1 MKVSEKVE
9 RWGIFEWTGN
19 GHDIGNPF
27 VDYEIVGTFKGEHEE
42 KSIRG
47 FYDGDGRYI
56 VRFMPSYTGTYT
68 YKIEGNF
75 ADRTYEGTFEVTE
88 PSEGNHGPVSVAN
101 TYHFQ
106 YADKTPYYPVGTTCY
121 VWELQSDELIEQ
133 TYKSL
138 SESGFNKI
146 RFCIFPKHYD
156 YNLREPRSYPYVG
169 TPVDSSILTPDN
181 FLEYTGKTEGNNWDF
196 TRFNPEHFRHIEKCI
211 KRLMEM
217 GIEAD
222 IIVFHPYDRWGFS
235 RMTRDQDTLYIR
247 YLISRLA
254 AFRNVWWA
262 MANEYDLFEH
272 KNAADWDY
280 IGTLFMK
287 EDPYNHLRSIHNCR
301 ELYDHNKFWI
311 THCSIQRQDIYKTA
325 EFTTEW
331 RKKYNKPVVLDEIAY
346 EGNIQFGWGNITGEE
361 MLRRMW
367 EGAVRGGYPGHGE
380 TYLSEDNI
388 LWWSHGG
395 KLRGESW
402 KRVKFLLEILK
413 ETPGLGLK
421 CDTYRML
428 MEQWDAV
435 VGIPEDDKLAEETGY
450 QLFYYSFM
458 RPSFRQ
464 FNFKDDTKYR
474 VEVID
479 TWNMTIS
486 DAGVHSGRFKIDLP
500 GRQYMAI
507 RLRKA

>member
-1 MKVSEKVE
+1 MKVMEKVE
-9 RWGIFEWTGN
+9 RWGIYEWTGN
-19 GHDIGNPF
+19 GHDDGNPF

-42 KSIRG
+42 KTVKG
-47 FYDGDGRYI
+47 FYDGDGRYV

-68 YKIEGNF
+68 YKIYGNF
-75 ADRTYEGTFEVTE
+75 TDQTYEGTFEVTE

-106 YADKTPYYPVGTTCY
+106 YADKTPYYPIGTTCY

-138 SESGFNKI
+138 AESGFNKI

-196 TRFNPEHFRHIEKCI
+196 TKFNPEHFRHIERCI

-235 RMTRDQDTLYIR
+235 QMTRDQDTLYIR

-301 ELYDHNKFWI
+301 EFYDHSKNWI
-311 THCSIQRQDIYKTA
+311 THCSIQRQDLYKGA

-331 RKKYNKPVVLDEIAY
+331 RKKYQKPVVLDEIAY

-361 MLRRMW
+361 MVRRMW
-367 EGAVRGGYPGHGE
+367 EGAIRGGYPGHGE
-380 TYLSEDNI
+380 TYLSKDNI

-395 KLRGESW
+395 KLHGESW

-421 CDTYRML
+421 CDTSRM
-428 MEQWDAV
+428 EEWDAV
-435 VGIPEDDKLAEETGY
+435 IGIPEDDKLAEETGY

-464 FNFKDDTKYR
+464 FRFKDDKKYR

-479 TWNMTIS
+479 TWNMTIT
-486 DAGVHSGRFKIDLP
+486 DAGVHSGCFKIDLP